1 MSSRRNV
8 MDFAVLKDDGF
19 KPSGLARHWVSSWPV
34 DDSSWS
40 VWFVARLGLATTKNL
55 LYRFWSLAL
64 ERNVLYILKGNKLRF
79 QLDVEIVQDY
89 FFCEGWR
96 SVKSGSSGSGW
107 KRFFV
112 AVVTYVRW
120 RSGFVKYYIVDRV
133 VVRLFL
139 LNSGVCVWGVFSFL
153 K

>member
-1 MSSRRNV
+1 MSTRRNV

-19 KPSGLARHWVSSWPV
+19 KPSGLARHWVSSRPV

-55 LYRFWSLAL
+55 LYRFGSLAL

-79 QLDVEIVQDY
+79 QLDVEIVQDL
-89 FFCEGWR
+89 FFCKGSR
-96 SVKSGSSGSGW
+96 SVKSGCSRW
-107 KRFFV
+107 KGFLLLLILMCV
-112 AVVTYVRW
+112 HW
-120 RSGFVKYYIVDRV
+120 RSGFVKYYIVDRIV
-133 VVRLFL
+133 VGLFL
-139 LNSGVCVWGVFSFL
+139 LNSGVCVRSILFL